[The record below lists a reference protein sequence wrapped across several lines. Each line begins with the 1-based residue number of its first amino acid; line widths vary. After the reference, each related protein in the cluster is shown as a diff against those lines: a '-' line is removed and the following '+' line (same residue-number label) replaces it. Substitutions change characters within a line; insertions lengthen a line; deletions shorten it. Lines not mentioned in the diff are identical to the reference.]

1 MSRMNR
7 KMASARSSTVI
18 SGAAGETNVAAGAGS
33 SASSPAEAPTQR
45 QAMHPLDP
53 AVVLAQAMLGRALGA
68 SQHKAR
74 AGQPGTLSLITLP
87 DREWKQAVQD
97 AWGKILYEEERPE
110 REEDSWDPPSRH
122 GWLAWTPSRAKW
134 NFDEGSSV
142 LDALW
147 QGRPIAV
154 FATKSDDEI
163 DGDVQLSTD
172 VQIEVGLPLPEDVA
186 QVALRLTGQ
195 LPASTLS
202 EEQAAS
208 VTPRLIHL
216 AGRPGRSA
224 DEIIDCL
231 RQLIMLR
238 AGRILTG
245 VPAAVDG
252 SGASSLVPPAPPAKR
267 RAPPRDAPS
276 LDRLHGMAP
285 AIAWARSLELALP
298 LYDAGKLSW
307 SDVDS
312 ALLLSG
318 PPGCGKTLFARALAA
333 RIGVPLMTGS
343 YASWLAT
350 GRGHQGDML
359 KAMRQCFADA
369 RAAGRAVVFLDEIDS
384 FPNRAE
390 LKHDWKDWEIQVVN
404 ALLAEIDGADGR
416 AGVVLLAACNHP
428 HMLDPALVRSGRLDR
443 HIQLSLPSSQEFA
456 LILREHL
463 GADLQGADLSGVAT
477 LAAGASGADA
487 ERYVR
492 GARRRAR
499 EAMREVLMPDLV
511 AEIGGEDS
519 RSDEE
524 RGRASM
530 HEAGHAVACV
540 VSMPGDLCFTTIRVA
555 KGAGGE
561 TRSSRRQQ
569 TFRKDEL
576 RNQIV
581 AFLAG
586 RAAEEVILG
595 SPSTGAGGSFDSD
608 LASATA
614 IAVDMMTAYGL
625 DERTGL
631 VWTGRHDA
639 DALARRLSIDPVLAE
654 DVRSVL
660 DECFR
665 EATKLVALHRTA
677 VEAVAAKLL
686 ERTALSGAEVE
697 ALVEELALTSRCA
710 GQ

>member
-1 MSRMNR
+1 V
-7 KMASARSSTVI
+7 K
-18 SGAAGETNVAAGAGS
+18 
-33 SASSPAEAPTQR
+33 
-45 QAMHPLDP
+45 
-53 AVVLAQAMLGRALGA
+53 
-68 SQHKAR
+68 
-74 AGQPGTLSLITLP
+74 
-87 DREWKQAVQD
+87 D
-97 AWGKILYEEERPE
+97 AWGKLLHQEDRPE
-110 REEDSWDPPSRH
+110 HGEDSWDPPLRH
-122 GWLAWTPSRAKW
+122 GWLAWTPSRSTW
-134 NFDEGSSV
+134 SLQESDTV

-147 QGRPIAV
+147 QGRPIAA
-154 FATKSDDEI
+154 FAIKPDGEI
-163 DGDVQLSTD
+163 NGDVLVSAD
-172 VQIEVGLPLPEDVA
+172 VQIEVGLPLPDDVA

-195 LPASTLS
+195 KPSSNLS
-202 EEQAAS
+202 EGEAAD
-208 VTPRLIHL
+208 VTPRLIRL

-224 DEIIDCL
+224 DEIIDLL
-231 RQLIMLR
+231 RQLIQLR
-238 AGRILTG
+238 ASRVVSE
-245 VPAAVDG
+245 VPAAVNG
-252 SGASSLVPPAPPAKR
+252 SGASSLVPELLPAKR
-267 RAPPRDAPS
+267 PVPPRDAPS

-285 AIAWARSLELALP
+285 AIAWARSLELALS
-298 LYDAGKLSW
+298 LYHAGQLSW

-333 RIGVPLMTGS
+333 HLGVPLMTGS

-443 HIQLSLPSSQEFA
+443 HIQLSLPSPQEFA

-463 GADLQGADLSGVAT
+463 GADLPGVDLSGVAT

-499 EAMREVLMPDLV
+499 ESRREVQMSDLLS
-511 AEIGGEDS
+511 EIGGEDS

-524 RGRASM
+524 RRRASV
-530 HEAGHAVACV
+530 HEAGHAAACAV
-540 VSMPGDLCFTTIRVA
+540 LMPGALQFTTIRVV

-561 TRSSRRQQ
+561 TRSSTRRQ
-569 TFRKDEL
+569 TFQKDDL
-576 RNQIV
+576 HNQIV
-581 AFLAG
+581 AILAG
-586 RAAEEVILG
+586 RAAEEVIFG
-595 SPSTGAGGSFDSD
+595 SPSTGAGGGFDSD

-614 IAVDMMTAYGL
+614 LAVDMVTAYGF

-639 DALARRLSIDPVLAE
+639 AALARRLSIDPVLAA
-654 DVRSVL
+654 DVRLML
-660 DECFR
+660 DDCFR
-665 EATKLVALHRTA
+665 AATNLVASRRTA
-677 VEAVAAKLL
+677 VEAVAARLL
-686 ERTALSGAEVE
+686 QRTALSGAEVE
-697 ALVEELALTSRCA
+697 ALIVDSLQGCPASR
-710 GQ
+710 